1 MSLGNDDYVLLYHY
15 FILCT
20 TNFFSAID
28 ISYNTIAL
36 NLIHPWLTSGTGGNG
51 MDAGRWHGSRDERRK
66 FIEQMQII
74 CIVSMEI
81 STNRRE
87 KIGSIRSAPCAIS

>member
-1 MSLGNDDYVLLYHY
+1 MTTIYYCIIILYCVVL
-15 FILCT
+15 II
-20 TNFFSAID
+20 FSYRYLVQYD
-28 ISYNTIAL
+28 TYNL
-36 NLIHPWLTSGTGGNG
+36 MHPWSASETGGTGGGNK
-51 MDAGRWHGSRDERRK
+51 RRR
-66 FIEQMQII
+66 FIEQMQTI